1 MEEKRKEAPFLCVYD
16 KPRADCLQV
25 VFVLK
30 SNSQGHQMRKIPL
43 IPYIYTNVNENSTNP
58 AQKKNM
64 QVNIK
69 AKIGFTI
76 T

>member
-1 MEEKRKEAPFLCVYD
+1 
-16 KPRADCLQV
+16 
-25 VFVLK
+25 
-30 SNSQGHQMRKIPL
+30 MRKIPL
-43 IPYIYTNVNENSTNP
+43 IPYIYNNVNENSTNP

-76 T
+76 KPWDFTKIWLAQSSYQIPGVYIQMFYVLF